1 MINPK
6 DPELPLLA
14 RPAWI
19 EGDEIKI
26 LDESKLPQVSF
37 IYVATY
43 EEAAKAIK
51 DMKTRAL
58 GQFYVV
64 LESMRLTA
72 IKNKHLDPRELL
84 RELDRARN
92 ALGSARPTANLRR
105 VAERVY
111 EYAVRAWKEN
121 LDIAKFVDERVELW
135 IRRMKEVA
143 LKWAEVATPLIED
156 GDTILTHCNMSGMM
170 VLLAR
175 ACKRQGKSVKFIATE
190 TRPYLQG
197 ARETAWELTNEG
209 FDVTV
214 IPDSAAGYVLWK
226 GMADVVIVG
235 SDRCAMNGD
244 IANKVGTYLIA
255 LAAFE
260 NNVPFYVA
268 AWPDPQIRT
277 GEEIPIEERSGE
289 EVLCFEG
296 KRIAP
301 EGVRGY
307 YPAFDV
313 VPAKYISGI
322 ITHRGVFPPAAVAK
336 TLERSREAK
345 DDDDDFIYL
354 F

>member
-14 RPAWI
+14 RPTWI
-19 EGDEIKI
+19 EGDQIKL
-26 LDESKLPQVSF
+26 LDETKLPHVSF
-37 IYVATY
+37 IYLSTY

-51 DMKTRAL
+51 EMKTRAL
-58 GQFYVV
+58 GQFYVI

-72 IKNKHLDPRELL
+72 IKNRHLDPRELL
-84 RELDRARN
+84 RELDKARSV
-92 ALGSARPTANLRR
+92 LGSARPTANLRR
-105 VAERVY
+105 VADKVY
-111 EYAVRAWKEN
+111 EYALRAQREN
-121 LDIAKFVDERVELW
+121 LDIAKFVDEKVELW
-135 IRRMKEVA
+135 IKRMKENM
-143 LKWAEVATPLIED
+143 LKWAEVASSLVND
-156 GDTILTHCNMSGMM
+156 GHTILTHCNMSGMM

-175 ACKRQGKSVKFIATE
+175 ACRRQGKSIRFIATE

-226 GMADVVIVG
+226 GMANVVIVG

-260 NNVPFYVA
+260 NDVPFYVA
-268 AWPDPQIRT
+268 AWPDPHVKR
-277 GEEIPIEERSGE
+277 GEDIPIEERSGE
-289 EVLCFEG
+289 EVLYFEG

-301 EGVRGY
+301 EGVKGY

-322 ITHRGVFPPAAVAK
+322 ITHRGVFPPTAIAK
-336 TLERSREAK
+336 VLEQSKEAK

>member
-1 MINPK
+1 MISPK

-19 EGDEIKI
+19 EGDKIKL
-26 LDESKLPQVSF
+26 LDESKLPQVNF
-37 IYVATY
+37 IYLFNY

-72 IKNKHLDPRELL
+72 IKNRHLDSQELL
-84 RELDRARN
+84 RELDKARN
-92 ALGSARPTANLRR
+92 MLGSARPTANLRR
-105 VAERVY
+105 VADKIY
-111 EYAVRAWKEN
+111 EYALRAKEEN
-121 LDIAKFVDERVELW
+121 LDIAKFIDERVELW
-135 IRRMKEVA
+135 IKRMKENM
-143 LKWAEVATPLIED
+143 LKWAEVATSLIED

-175 ACKRQGKSVKFIATE
+175 ACKRRGKNIGFIVTE

-197 ARETAWELTNEG
+197 ARETAWELSDEG
-209 FDVTV
+209 FDVTI

-226 GMADVVIVG
+226 GMADIVIVG

-268 AWPDPQIRT
+268 GWPDPSTKR

-289 EVLCFEG
+289 EVLYFEG

-301 EGVRGY
+301 EKAKGY

-322 ITHRGVFPPAAVAK
+322 ITHLGVFPPTAIAK
-336 TLERSREAK
+336 VLERLKEDK
-345 DDDDDFIYL
+345 NNDDFVYL